1 MQLQL
6 ASMEETQLGM
16 EEKARYVHSDLS
28 SNNFGLKSIKSRN
41 YRRQIQILE
50 ARLMQMRQQSENS
63 SLEFAEKEIA
73 AYAEEKSTLTTMNE
87 RLREENDELRD
98 EVMELKAMVE
108 LLKAQHTRQRGL
120 ISEPRSPV
128 LAGPS

>member
-1 MQLQL
+1 
-6 ASMEETQLGM
+6 
-16 EEKARYVHSDLS
+16 
-28 SNNFGLKSIKSRN
+28 
-41 YRRQIQILE
+41 
-50 ARLMQMRQQSENS
+50 MQMRQISENG
-63 SLEFAEKEIA
+63 SLEFVEKEIA